1 MRKTMNISFIG
12 LGVMGSSMARNLMKH
27 GYHVLGYTRTKS
39 KAEALIKDGLDY
51 QENRVSLAK
60 KSDVIITMVGYPSD
74 VEETYFGE
82 SGLINHVKEGTYL
95 IDMTT
100 SSPMLAQKIY
110 GEGQK
115 KGLHVLDAP
124 VSGGDSGAKAGTLA
138 IMVGGDEADFESMKD
153 ILSCMGNSVIYEG
166 TIGSGQHTKMAN
178 QIAIAGAL
186 SGVAEA
192 IRYAQEAG
200 LDVEKMLDTISGGA
214 ASSWQLV
221 NLGPKMIHKDYAPG
235 FYMKHFI
242 KDMKIADEEAKER
255 GLTLDILETVLS
267 HSSSLKEHEDDGT
280 QSIIEYYKE
289 NS

>member
-1 MRKTMNISFIG
+1 MNIGFIG

-51 QENRVSLAK
+51 QENPVSLAK

-100 SSPMLAQKIY
+100 SLPMLAQKIY

>member
-1 MRKTMNISFIG
+1 MNIGFIG

-110 GEGQK
+110 DEGQK

>member
-1 MRKTMNISFIG
+1 MNIGFIG

-110 GEGQK
+110 DEGQK

-255 GLTLDILETVLS
+255 GLTLHILETVLS
-267 HSSSLKEHEDDGT
+267 HSSSLKEPEDDGT

>member
-1 MRKTMNISFIG
+1 MRKTMNIGFIG

-110 GEGQK
+110 DEGQK

>member
-1 MRKTMNISFIG
+1 MNIGFIG

>member
-1 MRKTMNISFIG
+1 MNIGFIG

-51 QENRVSLAK
+51 QENPVSLAK

-221 NLGPKMIHKDYAPG
+221 NLVPKMIHKDYAPG

>member
-1 MRKTMNISFIG
+1 MRKTMNIGFIG

>member
-1 MRKTMNISFIG
+1 MRKTMNIGFIG

-51 QENRVSLAK
+51 QENPVSLAK

-110 GEGQK
+110 DEGQK

>member
-1 MRKTMNISFIG
+1 MNIGFIG

-51 QENRVSLAK
+51 QENPVSLAK

-200 LDVEKMLDTISGGA
+200 LDVEKMLETISGGA

>member
-1 MRKTMNISFIG
+1 MNIGFIG

-51 QENRVSLAK
+51 QENPVSLAK

-110 GEGQK
+110 DEGQK

>member
-1 MRKTMNISFIG
+1 MRKTMNIGFIG

-153 ILSCMGNSVIYEG
+153 VLSCMGNSVIYEG

>member
-1 MRKTMNISFIG
+1 MNIGFIG

-51 QENRVSLAK
+51 QENPVSLAK

>member
-1 MRKTMNISFIG
+1 MRKTMNIGFIG

-51 QENRVSLAK
+51 QENPVSLAK

>member
-1 MRKTMNISFIG
+1 MRKTMNIGFIG

-51 QENRVSLAK
+51 QENPVSLAK

-100 SSPMLAQKIY
+100 SLPMLAQKIY

>member
-1 MRKTMNISFIG
+1 MNIGFIG

-51 QENRVSLAK
+51 QENPVSLAK

-110 GEGQK
+110 DEGQK

-153 ILSCMGNSVIYEG
+153 VLSCMGNSVIYEG

-200 LDVEKMLDTISGGA
+200 LDVEKMLETISGGA

>member
-1 MRKTMNISFIG
+1 MNIGFIG

-110 GEGQK
+110 DEGQK

-153 ILSCMGNSVIYEG
+153 VLSCMGNSVIYEG

>member
-1 MRKTMNISFIG
+1 MNIGFIG

-27 GYHVLGYTRTKS
+27 GYHVIGYTRTKS
-39 KAEALIKDGLDY
+39 KAASLIEEGLEY
-51 QENRVSLAK
+51 QDDRVILAK
-60 KSDVIITMVGYPSD
+60 KCDLIITMVGYPSD
-74 VEETYFGE
+74 VEETYFNE
-82 SGLINHVKEGTYL
+82 TGLLENVKEETYL

-110 GEGQK
+110 EAGK
-115 KGLHVLDAP
+115 KRGLHVLDSP

-138 IMVGGDEADFESMKD
+138 IMVGGDEDDFQAVKD
-153 ILSCMGNSVIYEG
+153 VLACMGSRIIYEG
-166 TIGSGQHTKMAN
+166 PIGSGQHTKMAN

-192 IRYAQEAG
+192 ISYGQKAG
-200 LDVEKMLDTISGGA
+200 LDVDKMLETISGGA
-214 ASSWQLV
+214 AQTWQLE
-221 NLGPKMIHKDYAPG
+221 NLGPKMIKQDYAPG

-242 KDMKIADEEAKER
+242 KDMKIADSEAKER

-267 HSSSLKEHEDDGT
+267 HASSLKEHQDDGT

-289 NS
+289 KK

>member
-1 MRKTMNISFIG
+1 MNIGFIG

-51 QENRVSLAK
+51 QENPVSLAK

-115 KGLHVLDAP
+115 KGRHVLDAP

>member
-1 MRKTMNISFIG
+1 MNIGFIG

-51 QENRVSLAK
+51 QENPVSLAK

-124 VSGGDSGAKAGTLA
+124 VSGGDSGAKAGTQA